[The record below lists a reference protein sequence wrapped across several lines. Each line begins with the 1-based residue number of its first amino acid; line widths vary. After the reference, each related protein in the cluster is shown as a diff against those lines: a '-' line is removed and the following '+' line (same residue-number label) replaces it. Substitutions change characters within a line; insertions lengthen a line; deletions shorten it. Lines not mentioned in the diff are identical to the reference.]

1 MRASFTQY
9 GTGCASSKGVCTLDS
24 ANSPLVGGNIMIT
37 VRNASAADSAAL
49 MMAASSFF
57 AKDRERV
64 IRRLIE
70 CGARLDVQD
79 AEGHTALMVAVI
91 TGSGF
96 TRSVETL
103 LELGAD
109 PHVRNAKGLT
119 ALDLAERVDFLA
131 GIAQLLRAATSDGQ
145 R

>member
-1 MRASFTQY
+1 M
-9 GTGCASSKGVCTLDS
+9 
-24 ANSPLVGGNIMIT
+24 
-37 VRNASAADSAAL
+37 
-49 MMAASSFF
+49 
-57 AKDRERV
+57 
-64 IRRLIE
+64 
-70 CGARLDVQD
+70 
-79 AEGHTALMVAVI
+79 I

-103 LELGAD
+103 LDLGAD